1 MGLLDIGLIA
11 LLIIAFISGA
21 RKGLFVAL
29 ASFIGLVVGIYCA
42 LYFSDYIGD
51 YLIEW
56 FEWDSTTTNAVAFGI
71 TFLTVLIVISM
82 AGKVLTKIAN
92 LAFLGTLNKLLGG
105 FFEVLAMAFILSV
118 IFMLINAWDST
129 EDLISDESK
138 AESKLY
144 EPIES
149 IAPRI
154 LPFILNEV
162 DELQEEVP
170 SLGGEQQAAR

>member
-1 MGLLDIGLIA
+1 MELLDIGLIA

-29 ASFIGLVVGIYCA
+29 ASLIGLIVGIYCA
-42 LYFSDYIGD
+42 LYFSDYVGD

-56 FEWDSTTTNAVAFGI
+56 FEWDSRTTNAVAFGI
-71 TFLTVLIVISM
+71 TFLVVLIVISM

-105 FFEVLAMAFILSV
+105 IFEVVAMAFVLSV
-118 IFMLINAWDST
+118 IFMLINAWDPT
-129 EDLISDESK
+129 QDLISEESK
-138 AESKLY
+138 SQSKLY

-149 IAPRI
+149 IAPKI
-154 LPFILNEV
+154 LPFIINEV
-162 DELQEEVP
+162 KDIQEEVP
-170 SLGGEQQAAR
+170 LIGQDQQERN